1 MTHQQQP
8 QPQPG
13 PVAAGNRTIASPS
26 GHTRLYAHI
35 GDPIEQVQ
43 APMLMNPL
51 FRDAEMDAVM
61 VAMQVGAADLA
72 QVIQGL
78 KRIANLDGILVT
90 VPHKF
95 AVCAHADRRS
105 VTVELAGAANALR
118 READGTWFAENFD
131 GLGFVAGLRAQGH
144 EPRGMRV
151 ALAGAGGAGV
161 AIAAALAEAGVSS
174 LTVSDA
180 VMDRACRL
188 AERLNAWRA
197 GVAVAGN
204 WSASAADPVRGEA
217 DLLINATALGMGPGD
232 PQPFEVR
239 GLRPQA
245 IVADIVMKPQRTRL
259 LQAAAQAG
267 LRTHEGR
274 HMLEPQLPMYLDFFG
289 AGAGRSHAQRA
300 P

>member
-1 MTHQQQP
+1 MTQPQHPQQQP
-8 QPQPG
+8 GPG
-13 PVAAGNRTIASPS
+13 AAGDRTIASPS

-51 FRDAEMDAVM
+51 FRDAGMDAVM

-72 QVIQGL
+72 QVVQGL
-78 KRIANLDGILVT
+78 QRIGNLDGILVT

-95 AVCAHADRRS
+95 SVCGHAEWRS

-161 AIAAALAEAGVSS
+161 SIAAALVEAGVSR

-180 VMDRACRL
+180 VMDKACRL
-188 AERLNAWRA
+188 ADRLNAYRA

-217 DLLINATALGMGPGD
+217 DLLINATALGMGAD
-232 PQPFEVR
+232 DALPFEVQ

-245 IVADIVMKPQRTRL
+245 IVADIVMKPRQTRL
-259 LQAAAQAG
+259 LQAASLAG
-267 LRTHEGR
+267 LRTHEGM
-274 HMLEPQLPMYLDFFG
+274 HMLAPQLPMYLDFFG
-289 AGAGRSHAQRA
+289 ARAARSHAQGA

>member
-1 MTHQQQP
+1 MMDAQQP
-8 QPQPG
+8 RLG
-13 PVAAGNRTIASPS
+13 ASGERMIASPS
-26 GHTRLYAHI
+26 GSTRLYAHI
-35 GDPIEQVQ
+35 GDPILQVQ

-51 FRDAEMDAVM
+51 FRDAGMDAVM

-72 QVIQGL
+72 QVVQGL
-78 KRIANLDGILVT
+78 KRIGNLDGILVT

-95 AVCAHADRRS
+95 SVCGHADRCS

-118 READGTWFAENFD
+118 READGTWLAENFD

-161 AIAAALAEAGVSS
+161 AIAAALVEAGVSR
-174 LTVSDA
+174 LAVADA
-180 VMDRACRL
+180 VMDKACGL
-188 AERLNAWRA
+188 ADRLNAWRA

-204 WSASAADPVRGEA
+204 WSASASDPVRGEA
-217 DLLINATALGMGPGD
+217 DLLVNATALGMGPD
-232 PQPFEVR
+232 DALPFEVR
-239 GLRPQA
+239 GLQPCA
-245 IVADIVMKPQRTRL
+245 IVADIVMKPQQTRL

-267 LRTHEGR
+267 LRTHEGM
-274 HMLEPQLPMYLDFFG
+274 HMLAPQLPMYLDFFG
-289 AGAGRSHAQRA
+289 ASAARSHAQGA